1 MRCSTAAIF
10 DWLASMRWRLAE
22 LEGIYDSSAST
33 PGLAGPGKGR
43 AVAWHVKGNLL
54 LTGNQWSSNRRN
66 DDRGHPS
73 GYAWRFDLN

>member
-1 MRCSTAAIF
+1 M
-10 DWLASMRWRLAE
+10 LAE

-54 LTGNQWSSNRRN
+54 LTGNQMEQQ
-66 DDRGHPS
+66 PQE
-73 GYAWRFDLN
+73 